1 MQTKV
6 EKMSQLLEFTQKI
19 SSDQEVKSHNSYKEA
34 AEVLMAI
41 YQERSCEEALM
52 RAVVAER
59 GDDRATSKFWI
70 SVFSILASPPR
81 STVLTLGRG

>member
-1 MQTKV
+1 
-6 EKMSQLLEFTQKI
+6 
-19 SSDQEVKSHNSYKEA
+19 
-34 AEVLMAI
+34 
-41 YQERSCEEALM
+41 
-52 RAVVAER
+52 VVAER